1 MAAKIDKG
9 EQVRNRVITEFEYI
23 VNLRPGK
30 LARYLR
36 TKLAHNQ
43 GCPPANLLHVFTM
56 CEQSSSCDE
65 CWWVWLCS
73 EHEEGDHARKK
84 PELEKRCW
92 DCRWG
97 AKSTNAH
104 PFVACMNKRFYGVI
118 QDPEDYCSL
127 FDRLEEV
134 PKKPDVELAL
144 KLGELKEENKEE
156 VGAEIRKRFELKQLL
171 REQERRRREKEMLAE
186 SSDEKKE
193 ETC

>member
-1 MAAKIDKG
+1 
-9 EQVRNRVITEFEYI
+9 
-23 VNLRPGK
+23 
-30 LARYLR
+30 
-36 TKLAHNQ
+36 
-43 GCPPANLLHVFTM
+43 
-56 CEQSSSCDE
+56 
-65 CWWVWLCS
+65 
-73 EHEEGDHARKK
+73 
-84 PELEKRCW
+84 
-92 DCRWG
+92 
-97 AKSTNAH
+97 
-104 PFVACMNKRFYGVI
+104 MNKRFYGVI

-127 FDRLEEV
+127 FDRLEEA